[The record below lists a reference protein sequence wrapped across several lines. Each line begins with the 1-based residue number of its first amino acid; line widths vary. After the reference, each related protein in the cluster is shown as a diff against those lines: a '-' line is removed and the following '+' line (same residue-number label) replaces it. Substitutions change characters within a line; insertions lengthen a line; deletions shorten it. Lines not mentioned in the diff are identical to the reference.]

1 MVKENGTNANNRQ
14 MHPDEKTWIKTN
26 AERYA
31 AQKGISL
38 DQAQQELTAQ
48 ADRQVQSGSP
58 GAWDQSAY
66 TVLQEAG
73 RGLLPSEGKSGTGF
87 MFYTTPEQKANADMY
102 ADYGGTNKPLD
113 SDINAAMDRDQ
124 TIRELA
130 SKATLAAAAL
140 AGTGAVAG
148 SAVEAYVAY
157 RAATAAY
164 SAGTALG
171 TGMAVSGGIYT
182 LGAGAGAF
190 KDHYT
195 TGENIGTAFD
205 QRFSYPGLGVAMAV
219 GGLTGMYSTAM
230 FGWAGTPNTIKNWAT
245 VPGFITR
252 FNSGVFGKVAGDAAQ
267 GAVKSSANQ

>member
-1 MVKENGTNANNRQ
+1 

-31 AQKGISL
+31 AHKGISL

-48 ADRQVQSGSP
+48 ADRQVQAGSP

-66 TVLQEAG
+66 TFLQEAG

-102 ADYGGTNKPLD
+102 AGYGGTNKPSD
-113 SDINAAMDRDQ
+113 DDINAAMDRDQ

-148 SAVEAYVAY
+148 SAVEAYAAY
-157 RAATAAY
+157 RAAAAAY

-182 LGAGAGAF
+182 AGAAVNAGIDQVF
-190 KDHYT
+190 G
-195 TGENIGTAFD
+195 TGQPFGTGFS
-205 QRFSYPGLGVAMAV
+205 QRFSYPGLGAAMTA
-219 GGLTGMYSTAM
+219 GGLIGMYGTAM
-230 FGWAGTPNTIKNWAT
+230 FSWAGVPNALGNWLT
-245 VPGFITR
+245 LPGFVIRT
-252 FNSGVFGKVAGDAAQ
+252 NSAVFGNVAGQAAQ
-267 GAVKSSANQ
+267 GAVKSSSMQ

>member
-1 MVKENGTNANNRQ
+1 

-31 AQKGISL
+31 ARRGISL

-66 TVLQEAG
+66 TFLQEAG

-102 ADYGGTNKPLD
+102 AGYGGTNKPSD
-113 SDINAAMDRDQ
+113 DDINAAMDRDQ
-124 TIRELA
+124 TIRALA

-148 SAVEAYVAY
+148 SAVEAYAAY
-157 RAATAAY
+157 KAAAAAY

-171 TGMAVSGGIYT
+171 TGAVVGGVFYT
-182 LGAGAGAF
+182 GGAALSSVFDKNTSFG
-190 KDHYT
+190 
-195 TGENIGTAFD
+195 NAFD
-205 QRFSYPGLGVAMAV
+205 QRFSYPGLAAAMTV

-230 FGWAGTPNTIKNWAT
+230 FSWAGVPNSITNLAT
-245 VPGFITR
+245 LPGFIIR
-252 FNSGVFGKVAGDAAQ
+252 VNSGVAGKAAGNAAQ
-267 GAVKSSANQ
+267 SVVNSSAN